1 MPWQISK
8 TAGGFVVKNKSSGKA
23 MSNEP
28 HATRADALAQMK
40 ALYANGANESRF
52 TEGNFSRPLGH
63 TRVVIGLLCAILSFC
78 ARATTL
84 VWPPN
89 TQTDVVSAV
98 PFYAGEGVTRYQQ
111 WIDGSALGGTNL
123 HLTNISFSLTGTN
136 TLQFTN
142 FVLTLSATTNA
153 PSLLMASN
161 YGPTQVLLYSNS
173 AYSVALTTNKWNLS
187 FPVTNAFA
195 FNATNQNLL
204 IDLQIGQTN
213 GSAPVVLSSAV
224 ASGSNVFRLFSI
236 GGATNALYLDPECIP
251 TQLQWTNP

>member
-8 TAGGFVVKNKSSGKA
+8 SGSGWLVKSKDSGRT
-23 MSNEP
+23 MSKEP
-28 HATRADALAQMK
+28 HKTRADALAQMK

-52 TEGNFSRPLGH
+52 CEGNFSRPLGH
-63 TRVVIGLLCAILSFC
+63 TRVVIGLLCAILSLC

-98 PFYAGEGVTRYQQ
+98 PFYASESVTRYQQ
-111 WIDGSALGGTNL
+111 WVDGSALGGTNL
-123 HLTNISFSLTGTN
+123 HFTNISFSLQGTN

-153 PSLLMASN
+153 PGLLMASN
-161 YGPTQVLLYSNS
+161 FGASSYVVLSNS
-173 AYSVALTTNKWNLS
+173 AYSVGLGTNQWNLS
-187 FPVTNAFA
+187 FKVSNSFA

-204 IDLQIGQTN
+204 IDIQMAQTN
-213 GSAPVVLSSAV
+213 GSAAVALSSAV
-224 ASGSNVFRLFSI
+224 ASGSNVFRLFGV